1 MKLPVLPSFVFKPVT
16 LLVLYII
23 GAIFAAVQLYSLGT
37 HIFTFPKDPYPDDI
51 MNHLDLMNQFLGRP
65 LTEYNNY
72 RIFKYSYFHLIHGEN
87 LYGLYPAL
95 HWDFFKYSPTF
106 ALLMAPMAYLSD
118 IAGLIGWNILNA
130 ITVYFAVR
138 MLPFT
143 TRKQAILLWFAGF
156 EMLTCL
162 QNTQSNG
169 LMCGLMIAAFACMEN
184 GKTLWATLWIALAT
198 YIKVYGAI
206 GFCLILFYPG
216 RLKFVLYS
224 ALWMIVLGVLPL
236 VVTPFQ
242 TLMTQYHNWAILIKE
257 DAKSAVGLSVAGWL
271 HTWFGIDQKALVSLI
286 GVILFFVPLTRYKM
300 YANQTFRLMMLAFM
314 LLWVIIFN
322 HKSESSTFIIAVAGV
337 GIWYFANEK
346 ANWRL
351 ALMILVLLF
360 TSMSTTDIF
369 PPYVKKHFI
378 YSFTI
383 KAVPCIL
390 VWCVVF
396 VEMMLMPK
404 PKPNQESNAI
414 AS

>member
-1 MKLPVLPSFVFKPVT
+1 MKLPALPPFVFKPVT
-16 LLVLYII
+16 LMVLYII

-118 IAGLIGWNILNA
+118 IAGLIVWNILNA

-224 ALWMIVLGVLPL
+224 AMWMFVLGVLPL

-242 TLMTQYHNWAILIKE
+242 TLITQYHNWAILIKE

-271 HTWFGIDQKALVSLI
+271 HTWFGIDQKAWVSMV

-300 YANQTFRLMMLAFM
+300 YSNQTFRLMILAFM

-322 HKSESSTFIIAVAGV
+322 HKAESSTFIIAVAGV

-346 ANWRL
+346 TNWRL

-378 YSFTI
+378 YPYTI

-396 VEMMLMPK
+396 VELMLMPK
-404 PKPNQESNAI
+404 PKLNKESI
-414 AS
+414 ATAS